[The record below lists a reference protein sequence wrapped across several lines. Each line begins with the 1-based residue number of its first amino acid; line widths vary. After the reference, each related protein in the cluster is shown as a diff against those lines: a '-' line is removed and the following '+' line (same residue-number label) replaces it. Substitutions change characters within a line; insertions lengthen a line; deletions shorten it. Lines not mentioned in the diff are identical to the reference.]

1 MLYFLG
7 ERRPKGFKLKSE
19 RLTPQDRVSIQK
31 RHLFKE
37 ITTRAY
43 YSGEQVIEILING
56 APVQSSRFGSR
67 FKCKQGEELFF
78 ECVLNSGLHLGDL
91 FVC

>member
-7 ERRPKGFKLKSE
+7 ERRPKVFKLKSE

-43 YSGEQVIEILING
+43 YSGKQVIEVLING
-56 APVQSSRFGSR
+56 VPVAEQPFRL
-67 FKCKQGEELFF
+67 E
-78 ECVLNSGLHLGDL
+78 V
-91 FVC
+91 